1 MKQEELIKLAKEL
14 CEENIMYG
22 FDYFVMCYGDSEWE
36 EFFELYKVST
46 KADLI
51 PALNEDASLRASM
64 AGDRECY
71 YVCPTDVPNEE
82 RGKCDLENTR
92 DNPKIYCDCNF
103 YPSPDPQELD
113 WQKQERRLNNFHPIP
128 LEEVA

>member
-1 MKQEELIKLAKEL
+1 MEQTELIKLAQEL

-22 FDYFVMCYGDSEWE
+22 FDYFVMCYDDSEWK
-36 EFFELYKVST
+36 EFFELYEVTT

-51 PALNEDASLRASM
+51 PALNESASMRSSM

-71 YVCPTDVPNEE
+71 YVCET
-82 RGKCDLENTR
+82 GKCDTENTR
-92 DNPKIYCDCNF
+92 DNPKEYCDCNF
-103 YPSPDPQELD
+103 HPSPDPQELH

-128 LEEVA
+128 EV